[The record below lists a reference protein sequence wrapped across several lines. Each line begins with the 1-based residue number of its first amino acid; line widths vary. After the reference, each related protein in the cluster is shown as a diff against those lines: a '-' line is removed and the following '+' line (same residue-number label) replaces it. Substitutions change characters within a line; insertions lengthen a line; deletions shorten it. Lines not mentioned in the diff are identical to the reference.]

1 MKNKRILI
9 VVGVVVLLA
18 LSAFAYFKFN
28 PNKAENNGQPTS
40 SKSIFSSVK
49 DALSKNITLVCEFKD
64 DKGQSVKSYI
74 KNGAV
79 RVTSAGLEEG
89 NQAGDIIIKDK
100 KMYIWDGKTKQ
111 GFVYETKDEDTS
123 NQNVGM
129 TAGEVVKSDSYLN
142 MIEKYKDSC
151 KVSTVEDSYFV
162 PPTDVKFQD
171 MTKFLEDIKN
181 QMPSIPQN

>member
-1 MKNKRILI
+1 
-9 VVGVVVLLA
+9 
-18 LSAFAYFKFN
+18 
-28 PNKAENNGQPTS
+28 
-40 SKSIFSSVK
+40 
-49 DALSKNITLVCEFKD
+49 
-64 DKGQSVKSYI
+64 
-74 KNGAV
+74 
-79 RVTSAGLEEG
+79 
-89 NQAGDIIIKDK
+89 
-100 KMYIWDGKTKQ
+100 MYIWDGKTKQ